1 MPGLPAAG
9 KRHIEPDMFENLT
22 PRRPLPSLTGLR
34 SFEAM
39 GRTGGA
45 TAAAAELGVTH
56 SAVSRQVKM
65 LEAALGVR
73 LFEGPRHRLRLT
85 ARGRTLLEG
94 LGPGF
99 DALDAAV
106 RAVRDRHEVR
116 LAVHP
121 SLAVKW
127 LIPRLADFERRHPD
141 VALDLSD
148 LPSNAMRRRGADLV
162 LRYLDG
168 EALDDPRVEALVQN
182 RIGLVHAPGLRMEGA
197 ARLTAGTRT
206 QAWAEW
212 SAASGR
218 PIPNGPV
225 RTLTHLHFVVDA
237 ATAGLGI
244 AVLPWTLVADDVA
257 AGRLVSPHGF
267 TADGG
272 ALAAIRMAGP
282 VGRAERTLIRWLGE
296 QARAT
301 RAPGT

>member
-1 MPGLPAAG
+1 LRPAG
-9 KRHIEPDMFENLT
+9 KRHIEPLMFEKLT
-22 PRRPLPSLTGLR
+22 TRRPLPSLTGLR
-34 SFEAM
+34 AFEAM
-39 GRTGGA
+39 GRTGSA
-45 TAAAAELGVTH
+45 TMAAAELGVTH

-65 LEAALGVR
+65 LEAALGAR
-73 LFEGPRHRLRLT
+73 LFDGPRHRLRLT

-141 VALDLSD
+141 IALDLSD

-168 EALDDPRVEALVQN
+168 EALGDPRVEPLIEN
-182 RIGLVHAPGLRMEGA
+182 RIGLVHAPGMTAEAVA
-197 ARLTAGTRT
+197 AATRLTAGTRT

-212 SAASGR
+212 STASGR
-218 PIPNGPV
+218 SAPSGPA

-237 ATAGLGI
+237 ATAGLGAAI
-244 AVLPWTLVADDVA
+244 LPWTLVADDVA
-257 AGRLVSPHGF
+257 AGRLVAPHGF
-267 TADGG
+267 VPDGG
-272 ALAAIRMAGP
+272 ALAAIRMAEPG
-282 VGRAERTLIRWLGE
+282 GRAERALVRWLRE

-301 RAPGT
+301 RPES